1 MSTAPAQF
9 IPIEQLASADSLAR
23 AQAFRFEDFVVST
36 EVRGVPLKWLA
47 LSKRLL
53 WMAHGP
59 DYIEP
64 ELLDWIDSLP
74 HGATYFDL
82 GASNGIFAIYAAAK
96 GLEVHAFE
104 PDPSNYFLLAYNNF
118 LNSQASKVRLAGCY
132 NIAASDGCGVDHMN
146 MKAMEVG
153 GHEKFLGKTED
164 VFGTPFVPGHSHPVL
179 TISIDALCD
188 QFCVAKPRFIK
199 IDVDGA
205 EEVVMRGM
213 IKSLMGVEQVFIELT
228 EHFLESSATPY
239 FSHHGFTLQSKFQV
253 QRYEGLF
260 NCIFRKI

>member
-1 MSTAPAQF
+1 MKTESAGF
-9 IPIEQLASADSLAR
+9 IPLETLASAEQIAR
-23 AQAFRFEDFVVST
+23 AQSLRLEDYVVTS
-36 EVRGVPLKWLA
+36 EVRGVSLKWLA

-53 WMAHGP
+53 WMAHGQEH
-59 DYIEP
+59 IEP

-74 HGATYFDL
+74 RGATYYDL

-118 LNSQASKVRLAGCY
+118 LNSQSAGTKLAGCY
-132 NIAASDGCGVDHMN
+132 NVAVSDRCGVDQMN

-164 VFGTPFVPGHSHPVL
+164 VFGASFVPSHSHPVL
-179 TISIDALCD
+179 TISMDAGVSI
-188 QFCVAKPRFIK
+188 FGMSPPRFLK

-205 EEVVMRGM
+205 EELVMSGM
-213 IKSLMGVEQVFIELT
+213 VNSLAKVEQVFIEFT
-228 EHFLESSATPY
+228 EAFLNTKALPY
-239 FSHHGFTLQSKFQV
+239 FTSHGFSLDSQVQV
-253 QRYEGLF
+253 QRYGGLF
-260 NCIFRKI
+260 NCVFRKK